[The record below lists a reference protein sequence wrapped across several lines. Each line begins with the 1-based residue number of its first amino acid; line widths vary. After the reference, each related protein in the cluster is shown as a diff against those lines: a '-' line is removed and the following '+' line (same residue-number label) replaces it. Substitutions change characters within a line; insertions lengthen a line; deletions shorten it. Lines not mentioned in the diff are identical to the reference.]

1 MNRRSLALQ
10 YFPDRSPV
18 EAVRSLRRMI
28 AGCPQLVAALNDLG
42 IPCKKKKDLTLRQ
55 VRIIK
60 EYLGDP

>member
-1 MNRRSLALQ
+1 MTG
-10 YFPDRSPV
+10 FT
-18 EAVRSLRRMI
+18 E
-28 AGCPQLVAALNDLG
+28 QLPLNDLG